1 MFFTMTK
8 RILALLLCA
17 ATLLSMIAVF
27 TGCSGAGNNE
37 KGQSITMYLTDNVYD
52 LDPAKAYNNEALTKV
67 VSLMFDTLFTLD
79 SNGKLQKS
87 LVKSYEFKEDKT
99 TGEQKLEIRI
109 KDDACWSDGTPVTS
123 SDVVYAWKRIIE
135 TDASYEAAALL
146 YDIKNARLI
155 REGELTEDDLGVSDP
170 NSKLLEIRFEEPAEG
185 ETIDY
190 EQFLVNLTS
199 VALAPLRDTAVSK
212 GECDAGNDWAKRP
225 GTIVCS
231 GPFKLSRV
239 NWQREDGKK
248 ETQTISSFIL
258 ERNNYYYRNPQKDSV
273 TKTVTPYRICV
284 DCSLTSE
291 QLLEAYRAG
300 VITFIGDIPLD
311 LRQSGELDDVV
322 DVADKSMSTN
332 SIYLNQN
339 ALIKDGSEEGTKLFA
354 NENVR
359 RALSMAIDRE
369 KLVETVKY
377 AEVATGLLPTGMFE
391 AGSVKS
397 LFRDKCAEQYEALT
411 KDMDEAKKLIADI
424 DPSDYSFELTV
435 AAYDDVHCAIAELV
449 AAAWGEEG
457 LGFKVKIRQLGTIAN
472 DDYYAPTNSTPEDL
486 CDDLF
491 SEALAAGDFEAIIFD
506 YCAYTPDPYSML
518 APFARAFSG
527 RGMSMEGIYIENEVY
542 ELTPHVTGYDSE
554 AYNELMETIY
564 AEKNYADR
572 AKLYRDAEAQLMADM
587 PIIPLVFNL
596 DATVTGSNIKKV
608 SSSYYSS
615 AVLTKLVIKDE
626 DAYLAAGQAFVTDNF
641 DDLKFYKTSNNPI
654 TLKEDYAEGSQEYKD
669 AMLAAIAASSTVYSH
684 FIPQAVEEETT
695 ETEAAE

>member
-1 MFFTMTK
+1 MTK

-17 ATLLSMIAVF
+17 ATLLTMVAVF
-27 TGCSGAGNNE
+27 TGCSGAGNTD

-52 LDPAKAYNNEALTKV
+52 LDPAKAYNNEALAKV
-67 VSLMFDTLFTLD
+67 VGLMFDTLFTLD
-79 SNGKLQKS
+79 AKGKVQKN
-87 LVKSYEFKEDKT
+87 LVKDYEFKEDKT

-123 SDVVYAWKRIIE
+123 SDVVFAWKRIIE

-190 EQFLVNLTS
+190 EQFLLNLTS
-199 VALAPLRDTAVSK
+199 IALAPLRDTAVSK
-212 GECDAGNDWAKRP
+212 GESETGNDWAKRP

-239 NWQREDGKK
+239 NWQREDNKK

-258 ERNNYYYRNPQKDSV
+258 ERNNYYYRNPQKDSF
-273 TKTVTPYRICV
+273 TKSVTPYRICV
-284 DCSLTSE
+284 DCSLDSE
-291 QLLEAYRAG
+291 QLLEAYKAG
-300 VITFIGDIPLD
+300 VITYIGDIPLD
-311 LRQSGELDDVV
+311 LRQSGALDEVV
-322 DVADKSMSTN
+322 EVAEKSLSTN

-339 ALIKDGSEEGTKLFA
+339 ALIDDGSEEGTKLFA

-359 RALSMAIDRE
+359 QALSMAIDRE

-391 AGSVKS
+391 TGTVKS
-397 LFRDKCAEQYEALT
+397 MFRDKCEENYAALT
-411 KDMDEAKKLIADI
+411 KNMDEAKKLIADI

-449 AAAWGEEG
+449 AAAWGDEG
-457 LGFKVKIRQLGTIAN
+457 LGFDVSVKKLGTIAN
-472 DDYYAPTNSTPEDL
+472 DDYYAPTSSTPEDL
-486 CDDLF
+486 CDDLYA
-491 SEALAAGDFEAIIFD
+491 EALASGDFEAIIFD

-527 RGMSMEGIYIENEVY
+527 RGMSMDGIYIENEVY
-542 ELTPHVTGYDSE
+542 ELTPHVTGYDNKE
-554 AYNELMETIY
+554 YNELMETIF
-564 AEKNYADR
+564 AEKTIGDR
-572 AKLYRDAEAQLMADM
+572 AKLYRDAEAKLMTDL

-596 DATVTGSNIKKV
+596 DATVTSDNLKKV
-608 SSSYYSS
+608 SSNYYTC
-615 AVLTKLVIKDE
+615 AVLTKLSIKDE
-626 DAYLAAGQAFVTDNF
+626 EAYLAAGEAFVVENF
-641 DDLKFYKTSNNPI
+641 DNLKFYKTSNNPI
-654 TLKEDYAEGSQEYKD
+654 SLKEEYAEGSQEYKD
-669 AMLAAIAASSTVYSH
+669 AMLNAIAASSTVYSH
-684 FIPQAVEEETT
+684 FIPLAEEEEAT
-695 ETEAAE
+695 TEAAE